1 MCPPQTLLTPCAPS
15 STPALH
21 ARSPRPLCA
30 VQGDLIVLIAAAFSL
45 GTALDQTGA
54 AKEIADSL
62 IDLLAPLGGAGILA
76 GYDDVV

>member
-1 MCPPQTLLTPCAPS
+1 M
-15 STPALH
+15 
-21 ARSPRPLCA
+21 
-30 VQGDLIVLIAAAFSL
+30 QGDLIVLIAAAFSL

>member
-1 MCPPQTLLTPCAPS
+1 MLCPG
-15 STPALH
+15 
-21 ARSPRPLCA
+21 LCP

-76 GYDDVV
+76 GYGEKEVHMKNCWVQDGHFAQTCML